1 VSSVSPDI
9 GTYSTPVPTKAKHI
23 TLLLALSAIPLWFV
37 VATLMSRGCVLLY
50 EGGNITQCAGGLSEE
65 EMTVVSGL
73 ITLAVQLGLI
83 ILAVYLR
90 AASKA
95 RTVER
100 R

>member
-1 VSSVSPDI
+1 
-9 GTYSTPVPTKAKHI
+9 
-23 TLLLALSAIPLWFV
+23 
-37 VATLMSRGCVLLY
+37 LY

-65 EMTVVSGL
+65 EMTAVSGL
-73 ITLAVQLGLI
+73 TTLAVQLGLI
-83 ILAVYLR
+83 ILAVLLR